1 MRSTRFRLHVGIEG
15 ETGKG
20 DGKGRRGGG
29 KESGCMSPRWVG
41 SDAFLLVPFPFL
53 SLRGQLD
60 RDPGA
65 RHANRSRSTTHL
77 SSKSQYSYIVS
88 TRSQPSPLAMCSTTN
103 HPSNHQGCRLPPTIS
118 STGTFSF
125 RKLRHRVLKV
135 GGLIIKHS
143 LNDGVAAQR
152 GDQFEASSKSIGHK

>member
-77 SSKSQYSYIVS
+77 SLQSHNIRILYLLDHNPVLLPCVVLVLPI
-88 TRSQPSPLAMCSTTN
+88 T
-103 HPSNHQGCRLPPTIS
+103 PPTTRDAGSPQQSHQLERSVSGSCVIE
-118 STGTFSF
+118 F
-125 RKLRHRVLKV
+125 
-135 GGLIIKHS
+135 
-143 LNDGVAAQR
+143 
-152 GDQFEASSKSIGHK
+152 